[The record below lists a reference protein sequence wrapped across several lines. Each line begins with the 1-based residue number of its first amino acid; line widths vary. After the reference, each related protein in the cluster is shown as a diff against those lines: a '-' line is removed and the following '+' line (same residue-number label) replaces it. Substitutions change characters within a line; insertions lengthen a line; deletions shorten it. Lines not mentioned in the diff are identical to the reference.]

1 MMQKSGKAMIHK
13 GDKHSEKAVSLVEG
27 AQEVRDLCRAA
38 GLNQKNVKNAFKS
51 VVGGGVLAFASH
63 RHGSHEEKEQILA
76 MMSGPGSNALRV
88 RGFSILPFKEH
99 VKRVSRR
106 HDNPDSRIEAM
117 EAVVTSVKG
126 AYYPHQIN
134 VAAWDVGLGMEE
146 PECYDMLESGTAKNP
161 DGLAYRYAVFRG
173 QGVIKWKGGLQTGV
187 PDVCCTGNLNMGPDS
202 VWFSQILY

>member
-1 MMQKSGKAMIHK
+1 MISGVPKPCCFEH
-13 GDKHSEKAVSLVEG
+13 KAVLRSTFFACEG
-27 AQEVRDLCRAA
+27 RPDGSPKSIRPYNVRPIYLQNTLFAPR
-38 GLNQKNVKNAFKS
+38 
-51 VVGGGVLAFASH
+51 VGTTNH
-63 RHGSHEEKEQILA
+63 Q
-76 MMSGPGSNALRV
+76 SGPGSNALRV

-146 PECYDMLESGTAKNP
+146 PECYGMVESGTAKNP
-161 DGLAYRYAVFRG
+161 EGLAYRYAVFRG
-173 QGVIKWKGGLQTGV
+173 QGVIKWKGEL
-187 PDVCCTGNLNMGPDS
+187 
-202 VWFSQILY
+202 

>member
-1 MMQKSGKAMIHK
+1 MMKSGKAMVHK
-13 GDKHSEKAVSLVEG
+13 GDKHADKAVGLVES

-38 GLNQKNVKNAFKS
+38 GLSQKNVKHAFKS
-51 VVGGGVLAFASH
+51 IVGGGASAFAAH
-63 RHGSHEEKEQILA
+63 RHGSHEEKEQLLA

-88 RGFSILPFKEH
+88 RGFSILPYTEH

-117 EAVVTSVKG
+117 EAVVTTVKG

-146 PECYDMLESGTAKNP
+146 PECYGMAESGTAKSP
-161 DGLAYRYAVFRG
+161 EGLAYRYAVFRG